1 MKIQPNHL
9 IAVAAIDELGG
20 LTSAARKLRTSQA
33 ALSRLVSD
41 LEARLGAALF
51 EKRTRPWRTTALG
64 AALVQE
70 GRVIQGAQ
78 QRAAG
83 AIEQFKTGDGGVVR
97 AGGTP
102 FFVDAIISGIVAEFQ
117 AMHTRIRVDQS
128 YGYPE
133 ELISNILKGAID
145 IAICPIDI
153 LDENLELTFTP
164 LLPARNVVA
173 CRNEHPLVGKP
184 IDDPAALLEYPWIAP
199 PPGSPLNQ
207 DLRSSLARLK
217 LERFRIAYSG
227 GTLASVVNH
236 LRASNSLAVLPH
248 SVVFAMRGTGGIS
261 ALRLELVAPPRTLGM
276 LLPNRNQ
283 SKVVTNFADHLNGT
297 FDKLRDQIRR
307 HEEIVVW
314 GN

>member
-1 MKIQPNHL
+1 M
-9 IAVAAIDELGG
+9 
-20 LTSAARKLRTSQA
+20 
-33 ALSRLVSD
+33 
-41 LEARLGAALF
+41 
-51 EKRTRPWRTTALG
+51 
-64 AALVQE
+64 
-70 GRVIQGAQ
+70 
-78 QRAAG
+78 
-83 AIEQFKTGDGGVVR
+83 
-97 AGGTP
+97 
-102 FFVDAIISGIVAEFQ
+102 
-117 AMHTRIRVDQS
+117 
-128 YGYPE
+128 
-133 ELISNILKGAID
+133 
-145 IAICPIDI
+145 
-153 LDENLELTFTP
+153 
-164 LLPARNVVA
+164 
-173 CRNEHPLVGKP
+173 
-184 IDDPAALLEYPWIAP
+184 
-199 PPGSPLNQ
+199 
-207 DLRSSLARLK
+207 K